1 MKTKLF
7 AATSV
12 LAFTIAA
19 SGSALAESF
28 EEALAKAY
36 MTNPTLQAERASVRG
51 TDEGVPQALSNW
63 RPTVEFT
70 GSVGRVWAESNSF
83 NPRDQQR
90 TERSVDLT
98 IEQPLFRGWRTVRET
113 EQAENEVLA
122 ARADLSDVEQTILLA
137 AATAY
142 LDVLRDL
149 ATLELNRN
157 NELVLRRQLEA
168 AQDRFSVGEITRTD
182 VSQSEARLAQS
193 TADRIQSE
201 GNLEQSR
208 AAYRNAVGDLP
219 GTLEPVPEITGIPAS
234 EDEALA
240 IGLATNPTV
249 ASADFVERAA
259 RENVGLVRGELLPE
273 LSLVG
278 QWGRD
283 IDTANN
289 NSRTEELEV
298 RADLTVP
305 LYQAGDVYSRLR
317 EAKQTAGQRRQELDE
332 AKRNV
337 AEDIKRAWEELV
349 TARARI
355 QAFNSQIES
364 NSIALDGVRREN
376 AVGARTILDV
386 LDQEQELLDSQV
398 NLVRAQ
404 RDEKVAALQLRVAMG
419 TLTAEDLTLPV
430 EIYDPMANYKRV
442 RNKWVGGDIEK
453 D

>member
-219 GTLEPVPEITGIPAS
+219 GTLDPVPEIAGIPAS

-442 RNKWVGGDIEK
+442 RNKWVGTDIEK

>member
-1 MKTKLF
+1 MKQKLL
-7 AATSV
+7 AAASAVVFSLT
-12 LAFTIAA
+12 A
-19 SGSALAESF
+19 SGSVLAESF
-28 EEALAKAY
+28 DEALAKAY
-36 MTNPTLQAERASVRG
+36 MTNPTLQAQRAAVRG
-51 TDEGVPQALSNW
+51 TDEDVPQALSNW
-63 RPTVEFT
+63 RPTVELN
-70 GSVGRVWAESNSF
+70 GSVGRVFATSNSF
-83 NPRDQQR
+83 NPNDQNR
-90 TERSVDLT
+90 TERSVDFT
-98 IEQPLFRGWRTVRET
+98 IEQPIFRGWRTVRET
-113 EQAENEVLA
+113 EQAENNVLA
-122 ARADLSDVEQTILLA
+122 SRADLTDAEQDVLLA

-142 LDVLRDL
+142 LDVLRDI
-149 ATLELNRN
+149 ATLDLNRN
-157 NELVLRRQLEA
+157 NELVLRRQLQA

-193 TADRIQSE
+193 AADRIQAE

-219 GTLEPVPEITGIPAS
+219 GTLEQVPEIGGIPAT

-240 IGLATNPTV
+240 IALGTNPSV
-249 ASADFVERAA
+249 ASADFSERAA
-259 RENVGLVRGELLPE
+259 RENIGLVRGELLPE
-273 LSLVG
+273 VSLVG

-289 NSRTEELEV
+289 NSKVTELEV
-298 RADLTVP
+298 RADVSVP

-317 EAKQTAGQRRQELDE
+317 EAKQVAGQRRQELDE

-337 AEDIKRAWEELV
+337 AEDVKRAWEDLV

-364 NSIALDGVRREN
+364 NTIALDGVRREN

-398 NLVRAQ
+398 NLVRAV
-404 RDEKVAALQLRVAMG
+404 RDEKAAALQVRAAMG
-419 TLTAEDLTLPV
+419 TLTAVELALPV
-430 EIYDPMANYKRV
+430 EIYDPMANYRRV
-442 RNKWVGGDIEK
+442 RGKWFGGDIKE

>member
-51 TDEGVPQALSNW
+51 ADEGVPQALSNW